1 MEKKNGLFGAGKLFG
16 IFGNKEGQGEQA
28 AQPAPSAPDTPADS
42 QAETRSIGGVPLDW
56 PEMSSELT
64 PPVIP
69 PVPQPINEVIPQRSV
84 VFDEPATPWTLG
96 QEFVPP
102 PKPIEPVYAVE
113 PVEEPKAE
121 EPAELEQAVEPVQ
134 PLFASDAEI
143 PDDEEPETIET
154 PMSIP
159 PATKGEKAVFV
170 SNPNRF
176 APQPQEPE
184 WHEPAYA
191 ANLDLPTPSTA
202 TPEPP
207 VPANRAVAWNSEE
220 EAVPLEL
227 LDEQPELYAPQPAEP
242 QTAWKLASE
251 ETVEVPVPPKSL
263 EERSSVWDSASEEPV
278 EFDELPAAEPVKAEA
293 PTWNTVSEVKP
304 APETTTWHEPAVAS
318 APEPIESVVSKEVP
332 AVEPEPPT
340 WHAPAAS
347 AVPEPVETPTWNTIP
362 EVPKAPEAPSWH
374 APAVSAEWKSPVEAA
389 PTAWHAPAEVPAEPA
404 QWNTVPP
411 VADQSAPKPEVNMN
425 LWSKPAPI
433 KPDTQEVSTWVVP
446 DHVVEEAKPWTPENA
461 LTPVEAP
468 LEPISIPEEAVAEVE
483 ETPTEAF
490 KWPEPV
496 LPMPVVEVADEPQSE
511 LTDEELYGAPMPVIE
526 PVVIPAVAEEAS
538 FDSVKVAPY
547 VNVEAETELVSASQE
562 VVPPPIPV
570 VEPAAFVAPVAE
582 EAPAYRPPVF
592 DSSVEEKPVVAEI
605 PAEPVLN
612 VVPPPLPTEFSL
624 VPPPLPV
631 MEDVVAEP
639 SAVVEEPVVEAVVP
653 EPVVAEVEE
662 PAAAAEPVLHVEE
675 PVVPEPV
682 MHVEEPVVPEPVV
695 AKVEEPVAAKVEEPV
710 VSGPDATVEEPV
722 VPEPFVA
729 KVEEPVVPEPVM
741 HVEEPVIPEPVVAKI
756 EEPVV
761 LVEEPAPVETPAPA
775 AELEVPKLEVAEPTM
790 TEAKSEDETDAK
802 GDGKKKKPKIIVKP
816 DAESTTGPVTGW
828 TLDSITPNEPFF
840 MATHHVAAPVSKSKS
855 IEEEFE
861 ASFDR
866 FVSTNKTFKWKRI
879 GELLKE
885 LGVLSEMDLQVA
897 LTEQQKMPRP
907 LGQVLVDLGYVSD
920 RLMLKVLAAQKDV
933 VPWYF
938 DAELESS
945 LLALLEPDFCR
956 RSFVLPVQLEGNKLT
971 VAMRNPSDI
980 DAIDH
985 IKRVTGFDVEPALA
999 DEKRLED
1006 AINDAFSR
1014 DSRSINT
1021 HVQALAQEAIKT
1033 SDIKAAQIDESM
1045 SLEDLE
1051 EGTRPV
1057 VGIVNKII
1065 LDGIRMRASDIHIE
1079 PTSRCLQVRYRI
1091 DGRLQIVSEIPS
1103 EIIPMVTAR
1112 IKIMAELDPV
1122 EWRIPQDGRL
1132 TVEINGQTV
1141 DLRLSVLPSF
1151 YGGRIVMRILDR
1163 SIGVKKL
1170 EDIGFSEHNLAIFKT
1185 LIKRPYGLFLVT
1197 GPTGSGKTTSLYAA
1211 LNAVKDEETNIITCE
1226 DPVEYNLDGI
1236 SQSQVNAKIGL
1247 TFAAQLR
1254 SILRQDPDVVLVGE
1268 IRDQETAETAVR
1280 ASMTGHMVFSTLHC
1294 NDAPS
1299 AVPRL
1304 LDMGIDPFLLS
1315 TSLIG
1320 VMGQRLL
1327 RVICKDCR
1335 EAYAPTEEELELL
1348 DRTFGVQGLTK
1359 LYRGA
1364 GCMNCGGSG
1373 YKGRMAVHEI
1383 MPVTHELGS
1392 LIARRAPTEEIA
1404 ESARWYGYRT
1414 MQEDT
1419 IERVIAGRTTLKEA
1433 QRLLA
1438 FDDIPKIDPNAARA
1452 A

>member
-1 MEKKNGLFGAGKLFG
+1 MENKGGLFGAGKLFG
-16 IFGNKEGQGEQA
+16 IFGGKDKQETPQEPVQQA
-28 AQPAPSAPDTPADS
+28 ETQPSVES
-42 QAETRSIGGVPLDW
+42 QQETRSIGGVPLDW
-56 PEMSSELT
+56 PEQSSEF
-64 PPVIP
+64 
-69 PVPQPINEVIPQRSV
+69 VPQASAPVVPTAPAPVSERPV
-84 VFDEPATPWTLG
+84 VFDEPATPWTFG
-96 QEFVPP
+96 QEFS
-102 PKPIEPVYAVE
+102 EPVRPAPVYETPLEPIAEYVQPVAAQPE
-113 PVEEPKAE
+113 APAQEPEMLEADEQPVEEINA
-121 EPAELEQAVEPVQ
+121 
-134 PLFASDAEI
+134 
-143 PDDEEPETIET
+143 

-159 PATKGEKAVFV
+159 PVDKTEKAVFV

-176 APQPQEPE
+176 APQQSEPT
-184 WHEPAYA
+184 WHEPEYLVPPQA
-191 ANLDLPTPSTA
+191 LEPIHSTPAQNT
-202 TPEPP
+202 TP
-207 VPANRAVAWNSEE
+207 ASRAVAWNSEE
-220 EAVPLEL
+220 EAVPLDLIDESAL
-227 LDEQPELYAPQPAEP
+227 LSSPVVDEPK
-242 QTAWKLASE
+242 QTWKLE
-251 ETVEVPVPPKSL
+251 ETVQQEFAWNKSA
-263 EERSSVWDSASEEPV
+263 EE
-278 EFDELPAAEPVKAEA
+278 PAAEPAGQPEVAEVTEPAAPSLQVWHTAA
-293 PTWNTVSEVKP
+293 PT
-304 APETTTWHEPAVAS
+304 
-318 APEPIESVVSKEVP
+318 
-332 AVEPEPPT
+332 EPEPVVAEKSDWSGPEDQKSWT
-340 WHAPAAS
+340 PIPEAVKADPPVWQTPAPAAQWNPGSS
-347 AVPEPVETPTWNTIP
+347 AQEL
-362 EVPKAPEAPSWH
+362 APS
-374 APAVSAEWKSPVEAA
+374 
-389 PTAWHAPAEVPAEPA
+389 AWHAPETVVPETPLWNASVPAVPDVVPSQPEHSLSQWPKQPA
-404 QWNTVPP
+404 PS
-411 VADQSAPKPEVNMN
+411 VADAR
-425 LWSKPAPI
+425 
-433 KPDTQEVSTWVVP
+433 EVSTWTVP
-446 DHVVEEAKPWTPENA
+446 DSVVEDAKPWAPEQALQPMEVPAAPETVEAVVEEA
-461 LTPVEAP
+461 
-468 LEPISIPEEAVAEVE
+468 PIEESSSEG
-483 ETPTEAF
+483 F
-490 KWPEPV
+490 KWPDPV
-496 LPMPVVEVADEPQSE
+496 LPMPVVDVTDEPQSE
-511 LTDEELYGAPMPVIE
+511 LTDEELYGAPMPVFE
-526 PVVIPAVAEEAS
+526 PVVIPAVMEEAS

-547 VNVEAETELVSASQE
+547 VVPEAEEAVAAA
-562 VVPPPIPV
+562 PV
-570 VEPAAFVAPVAE
+570 VEPEVPQAIEAVQAVEVVEHLAPPPLPIE
-582 EAPAYRPPVF
+582 EPAAYRPPVF
-592 DSSVEEKPVVAEI
+592 DSAERFAPAVEAVHRPSVFDSA
-605 PAEPVLN
+605 PAVEPEMSLT
-612 VVPPPLPTEFSL
+612 PPPLPPVFSL
-624 VPPPLPV
+624 TPPPLPV
-631 MEDVVAEP
+631 VEVAEPVVEAVEVAEPVAAEVQEVAAPVVEEAVAEVHEPVVAEAP
-639 SAVVEEPVVEAVVP
+639 AFVEEVAAVVHEPEAVAVEAPAVVEEVAAEVHEPEAVVP
-653 EPVVAEVEE
+653 EPVVAEAPPVVEAVAAEVHE
-662 PAAAAEPVLHVEE
+662 PEAVVAEPVVAEAPPVVEE
-675 PVVPEPV
+675 VVAEV
-682 MHVEEPVVPEPVV
+682 QEPEPVV
-695 AKVEEPVAAKVEEPV
+695 EAPAEVHAAAK
-710 VSGPDATVEEPV
+710 
-722 VPEPFVA
+722 
-729 KVEEPVVPEPVM
+729 
-741 HVEEPVIPEPVVAKI
+741 
-756 EEPVV
+756 
-761 LVEEPAPVETPAPA
+761 
-775 AELEVPKLEVAEPTM
+775 ELDVPKLELPEELTAKTVKTEEP
-790 TEAKSEDETDAK
+790 EEEKNES
-802 GDGKKKKPKIIVKP
+802 KKKKPKIIVKP
-816 DAESTTGPVTGW
+816 DAESAAGPVTGW

-840 MATHHVAAPVSKSKS
+840 MATHHVAAPASKSKS

-866 FVSTNKTFKWKRI
+866 FVSSNKTFKWKRI

-938 DAELESS
+938 DTELESS

-956 RSFVLPVQLEGNKLT
+956 RSFVLPVQLEGNNLT

-985 IKRVTGFDVEPALA
+985 IKRVTGFEVEPALA

-1132 TVEINGQTV
+1132 TVEINGQNI

-1170 EDIGFSEHNLAIFKT
+1170 EDIGFSEHNIQIFKT

-1254 SILRQDPDVVLVGE
+1254 SILRQDPDIVLVGE

-1335 EAYAPTEEELELL
+1335 EAYVPTDEEIELL

-1392 LIARRAPTEEIA
+1392 FIARRAPTEEIA